1 MSTHSRPTLETDA
14 LIHKINADM
23 DAAEAAGTELSAD
36 VPMREMIDHARRL
49 EQQRDECVE
58 ALAKLSNEVYACL
71 GMSGAEMVLRHALGN
86 TNYTCL
92 EQRTHEARA
101 TLARIR
107 EAKP

>member
-1 MSTHSRPTLETDA
+1 MSTHSRPTPECDRHLFNATDEDTGVTA
-14 LIHKINADM
+14 I
-23 DAAEAAGTELSAD
+23 EA
-36 VPMREMIDHARRL
+36 VPIEVARRL

-107 EAKP
+107 EGEP

>member
-1 MSTHSRPTLETDA
+1 MSTHSRPTPETDA

-58 ALAKLSNEVYACL
+58 ALGTVMQMIDSGQLVRDTSND
-71 GMSGAEMVLRHALGN
+71 GDSGWHMRMMWFVSRLQCAA
-86 TNYTCL
+86 
-92 EQRTHEARA
+92 A

-107 EAKP
+107 EDKP